1 MKAPYRC
8 YDSPE
13 YRRSN
18 GNCRGAVHRV
28 CVRNVRQRN
37 GESVV
42 DAKISTGRS
51 FNLTGP
57 RLLTLLTVGL
67 SLGALILDWTAG
79 RMLFLGSSIALP
91 LLVCSVITAALGYWA
106 VPLLQALK
114 LGQVIRED
122 GPQTHLQKAG
132 TPTMGGVF
140 FVPVAVVVALVW
152 SGLFMRGQ
160 DFIPVLAVSV
170 VTLAYAGIGLLDD
183 WQIVRHRSNKGISPR
198 MKLALQ
204 ISVGSLFCLWL
215 AWSQPI
221 SITTIN
227 LPLNLALPLGLLFW
241 PLAVFVLVAE
251 SNATNLTD
259 GVDGLAAG
267 TCAIALLGLAALV
280 APTSAG
286 LMVFCACLSGS
297 CLGFVVHNRNP
308 ATVFM
313 GDTGS
318 LALGGALAAVG
329 LLSQN
334 LWGLFIVSVIFCFE
348 SVSVIAQVSYYK
360 ATKGPNGI
368 GKRLFKMSPFHNHL
382 ELTGWSETRIVGAF
396 YLTNAVLALLCLA
409 VQ

>member
-1 MKAPYRC
+1 M
-8 YDSPE
+8 
-13 YRRSN
+13 
-18 GNCRGAVHRV
+18 
-28 CVRNVRQRN
+28 
-37 GESVV
+37 V
-42 DAKISTGRS
+42 DAKISSGRS
-51 FNLTGP
+51 FSLTGP

-91 LLVCSVITAALGYWA
+91 LLVCSLITAALGYWA

-204 ISVGSLFCLWL
+204 VSVGSLFCLWL
-215 AWSQPI
+215 AWSQPV

-227 LPLNLALPLGLLFW
+227 LPLNFVLPLGLLFW

-396 YLTNAVLALLCLA
+396 YLTNAILALLCLT
-409 VQ
+409 VH